1 MTATHAADNCVFCRI
16 ARGELP
22 ASKVFEDAHTLAI
35 MDIQSVNPGHMLV
48 LVKPH
53 RANIYTL
60 EDELAGA
67 VFRTAARMARAA
79 KAAFGCEGVTLLQA
93 NEKAG
98 AQTVFHFH
106 IHVLPRWEG
115 DGMELAWPAKNP
127 PREALEEMAV
137 KLRGALAVEG

>member
-1 MTATHAADNCVFCRI
+1 MENCVFCRI

-22 ASKVFEDAHTLAI
+22 ASKVYEDEHTLAI

-53 RANIYTL
+53 RDNVYAL
-60 EDELAGA
+60 DDELGGA
-67 VFRTAARMARAA
+67 AMKTAARMARAA

-93 NEKAG
+93 NEPAG

-106 IHVLPRWEG
+106 IHVLPRWHG
-115 DGMELAWPAKNP
+115 DGMELAWPVKNP
-127 PREALEEMAV
+127 SREALAEMAE
-137 KLRGALAVEG
+137 KLRAVL

>member
-1 MTATHAADNCVFCRI
+1 MENCVFCRI
-16 ARGELP
+16 VSGELP
-22 ASKVFEDAHTLAI
+22 ASRVYEDENTLVI

-53 RANIYTL
+53 RANVYAL

-67 VFRTAARMARAA
+67 AMRTAARMARAV
-79 KAAFGCEGVTLLQA
+79 KMAFGCEGVTLLQA
-93 NEKAG
+93 NEPAG

-115 DGMELAWPAKNP
+115 DGMALAWPAKNP
-127 PREALEEMAV
+127 PREALEEMAIR
-137 KLRGALAVEG
+137 LRAVLADA

>member
-1 MTATHAADNCVFCRI
+1 MENCVFCRI
-16 ARGELP
+16 VSGELP
-22 ASKVFEDAHTLAI
+22 ASRVYEDENTLVI

-53 RANIYTL
+53 RANVYAL

-67 VFRTAARMARAA
+67 AMRTAARMARAV
-79 KAAFGCEGVTLLQA
+79 KKAFGCEGVTLLQA
-93 NEKAG
+93 NEPAG

-115 DGMELAWPAKNP
+115 DGMALAWPAKNP
-127 PREALEEMAV
+127 PREALEEMAIR
-137 KLRGALAVEG
+137 LRAVLVNA